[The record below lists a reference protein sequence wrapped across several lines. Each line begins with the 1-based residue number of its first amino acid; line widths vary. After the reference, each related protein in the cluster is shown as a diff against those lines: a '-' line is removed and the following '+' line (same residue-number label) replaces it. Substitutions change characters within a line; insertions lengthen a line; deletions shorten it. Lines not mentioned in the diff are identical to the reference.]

1 MNRVEI
7 TKRGVRSSGPGTMVP
22 GLRIANSKDLF
33 ELALELPSTL
43 PVYYRID
50 PSGLEWSEDLAAFTG
65 GAAAPGPEAWD
76 LVALVHG
83 NVPAPDDAL
92 GVPGVQRLT
101 VGTAVRVDA
110 AGVRVGR
117 KAPRLPRPE
126 GDLIH
131 AVGAGLPD
139 GAFGIAYSG
148 GLSSAFLAVAAYQA
162 GKRPVLVH
170 ADLGVAFAH
179 LPVPEIPGLE
189 LRRVPIDV
197 SELLDH
203 HPIDSGV
210 PRPPMPEVEVR
221 RRLLAALSA
230 AAELPLASGA
240 LLEDLVS
247 IRLPEA
253 DISDEKLLECEPFHV
268 AGTLP
273 TLAEARKLLE
283 VQTVYAPMAGAKGP
297 SEEQQPGAQ
306 PPSVPPEMSVVPGL
320 TEAGREEYD
329 IARQLRLPLWE
340 EHLKSLPPVLG
351 RADAALAERG
361 GAGAVLPALDP
372 QVLAAVAALSSDDIG
387 RIERGAFRNN
397 LPLRQAID
405 AHGVTGVR
413 RAAPGY
419 WLRLAAAEH
428 LYAQRDK
435 LAASIADSPLVKE
448 GLIEA
453 GRVAAALRD
462 PRRMSEHALAL
473 LRLVWTDHWMR
484 GQA

>member
-22 GLRIANSKDLF
+22 ELRIANSKDSF

-50 PSGLEWSEDLAAFTG
+50 PSGLEWGEDLAAFAG
-65 GAAAPGPEAWD
+65 GAAVPGPQAWD
-76 LVALVHG
+76 LLALVHG

-101 VGTAVRVDA
+101 VGTVVRVDA
-110 AGVRVGR
+110 AGVRVER
-117 KAPRLPRPE
+117 QAPRLPSPGR
-126 GDLIH
+126 DLIDV
-131 AVGAGLPD
+131 VGAALPD
-139 GAFGIAYSG
+139 GEFGIAYSG
-148 GLSSAFLAVAAYQA
+148 GLSSAFLAVAAYRT

-170 ADLGVAFAH
+170 ADLGAAFAH

-189 LRRVPIDV
+189 LRRVPMDV

-203 HPIDSGV
+203 HPIATEA
-210 PRPPMPEVEVR
+210 PRPPTPEVEGR
-221 RRLLAALSA
+221 RRLVAKLSA
-230 AAELPLASGA
+230 AVELPLATGA

-253 DISDEKLLECEPFHV
+253 EISDEKLLECEPFHV

-273 TLAEARKLLE
+273 TLAEARRLLE
-283 VQTVYAPMAGAKGP
+283 GQTVYAPMAGVEGP
-297 SEEQQPGAQ
+297 PEEQQPGAQ
-306 PPSVPPEMSVVPGL
+306 PPPVPAGTNFVPGL
-320 TEAGREEYD
+320 TEAGQEEYG
-329 IARQLRLPLWE
+329 IARQLCLPLWE
-340 EHLKSLPPVLG
+340 EHIKSLPPVLG

-361 GAGAVLPALDP
+361 GAGALLPALDS
-372 QVLAAVAALSSDDIG
+372 QVLAAVAALSADDIG
-387 RIERGAFRNN
+387 RIERGVFRNN
-397 LPLRQAID
+397 LPLWQAID

-435 LAASIADSPLVKE
+435 LAAYVADSPLAKA

-453 GRVAAALRD
+453 EQVVAALRD
-462 PRRMSEHALAL
+462 PRQMSEHALAL

>member
-1 MNRVEI
+1 
-7 TKRGVRSSGPGTMVP
+7 MVP
-22 GLRIANSKDLF
+22 GLRIANSKDSF

-43 PVYYRID
+43 PMYYRID
-50 PSGLEWSEDLAAFTG
+50 PSGLEWGEDLAAFAG
-65 GAAAPGPEAWD
+65 GAAVPAPEAWD
-76 LVALVHG
+76 LLALVHG

-101 VGTAVRVDA
+101 LGTVVRVDA
-110 AGVRVGR
+110 AGVRVER
-117 KAPRLPRPE
+117 QAPRLPAPE
-126 GDLIH
+126 RKLIDV
-131 AVGAGLPD
+131 VGAALPD

-162 GKRPVLVH
+162 GKRPLLVH
-170 ADLGVAFAH
+170 ADLGAAFAH

-189 LRRVPIDV
+189 LRRVPMDV

-203 HPIDSGV
+203 HLIATEV
-210 PRPPMPEVEVR
+210 PRPPTPEVEVR
-221 RRLLAALSA
+221 RRLVAKLSA
-230 AAELPLASGA
+230 AVELPLATGT

-253 DISDEKLLECEPFHV
+253 EISDEKLLECEPFHV
-268 AGTLP
+268 AGTLR
-273 TLAEARKLLE
+273 TLAEARKLLQE
-283 VQTVYAPMAGAKGP
+283 QTVYTPMASVEGTP
-297 SEEQQPGAQ
+297 EQQPGAQ
-306 PPSVPPEMSVVPGL
+306 PPPVLAGTNFMPGL
-320 TEAGREEYD
+320 TEAGREECD

-340 EHLKSLPPVLG
+340 EHIKSLPPVLG
-351 RADAALAERG
+351 KADAALAERG

-372 QVLAAVAALSSDDIG
+372 QVLAAVAALSADDIG
-387 RIERGAFRNN
+387 RIEQGVFRNN
-397 LPLRQAID
+397 LPLWQAIE

-413 RAAPGY
+413 RAASGY

-435 LAASIADSPLVKE
+435 LAAYVADSPLAKA

-453 GRVAAALRD
+453 EQVAAALRD
-462 PRRMSEHALAL
+462 PRQMSENALAL